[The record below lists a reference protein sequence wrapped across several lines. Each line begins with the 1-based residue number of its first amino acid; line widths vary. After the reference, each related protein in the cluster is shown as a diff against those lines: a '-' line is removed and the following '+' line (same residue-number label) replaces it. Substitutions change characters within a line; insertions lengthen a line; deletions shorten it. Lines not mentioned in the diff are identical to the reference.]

1 MIKLTIKETKEL
13 ERAVAKELE
22 KKDPKQLP
30 QDLVEILEDLGTEN
44 GNERKTAD
52 SKNS

>member
-1 MIKLTIKETKEL
+1 MIKLTVKETKDL

-22 KKDPKQLP
+22 KKDPKELP
-30 QDLVEILEDLGTEN
+30 KDLLEVLEDLGTEN